1 MKLSRITKVN
11 PREVWKHEAHDFTQW
26 LVKKDNISILA
37 EELELSLDNVVA
49 EAAAGRYNVDLV
61 ADEVDLKCK
70 VILKFFIKRTRSKS
84 SSGRRISIDKIS

>member
-49 EAAAGRYNVDLV
+49 EAAAGFSSTYTQPI
-61 ADEVDLKCK
+61 C
-70 VILKFFIKRTRSKS
+70 ILEFKR
-84 SSGRRISIDKIS
+84 